1 MASLPGRIY
10 PSHPWRVTPQRCWC
24 ATAAASAQRC
34 GLLWAAG
41 TMTNSEFLCC
51 FPTVP
56 TERYDVRLQQ
66 KKATAWV
73 SICCLPWEYCV
84 VHIMLWATQ
93 HKVYAVPST
102 MAIVNTK
109 VGALPVQRAHVSI
122 SQNEF
127 PFLVEKVNPFLYQKG
142 HLNFDK

>member
-1 MASLPGRIY
+1 
-10 PSHPWRVTPQRCWC
+10 
-24 ATAAASAQRC
+24 
-34 GLLWAAG
+34 
-41 TMTNSEFLCC
+41 
-51 FPTVP
+51 
-56 TERYDVRLQQ
+56 
-66 KKATAWV
+66 
-73 SICCLPWEYCV
+73 
-84 VHIMLWATQ
+84 
-93 HKVYAVPST
+93 

>member
-1 MASLPGRIY
+1 
-10 PSHPWRVTPQRCWC
+10 
-24 ATAAASAQRC
+24 
-34 GLLWAAG
+34 
-41 TMTNSEFLCC
+41 
-51 FPTVP
+51 
-56 TERYDVRLQQ
+56 
-66 KKATAWV
+66 
-73 SICCLPWEYCV
+73 
-84 VHIMLWATQ
+84 MLWATQ